1 MNKVRT
7 IEIIILSE
15 EEKVND
21 NVWEKVERLLLELE
35 YKTKL
40 KNQNND
46 TIIFH
51 TYEINKDI
59 SIDDIHTIVYKFEET
74 FKVISLRFEAEE
86 DESDQEKPLL
96 LLQLQI

>member
-86 DESDQEKPLL
+86 DEWDQEKPSL

>member
-40 KNQNND
+40 KN
-46 TIIFH
+46 
-51 TYEINKDI
+51 
-59 SIDDIHTIVYKFEET
+59 
-74 FKVISLRFEAEE
+74 
-86 DESDQEKPLL
+86 
-96 LLQLQI
+96 